1 MYLLLR
7 GLTCGRELTREQVR
21 ACSASLSGF
30 TVAVRRPARR
40 ALLASVALLGLL
52 LAAAGYTHSLL

>member
-1 MYLLLR
+1 M
-7 GLTCGRELTREQVR
+7 R